1 MVPAPVTI
9 KLGCKRS
16 HLACFSCKVT
26 TNHISLE
33 PTVTAWT
40 MMAVVGYRRVSSID
54 QSLDRQDLGQVEKVF
69 EERLSGAIASDRPAL
84 QDMIG
89 WVREGDLVVVHSID
103 RLARNLQ
110 DLLSIVSQLNGKGVS
125 IKFLKDNL
133 TFPPEGTDGA
143 SKLYLSILGAVAEFE
158 RSIIKQRQ
166 REGIEKAKAKGVYKG
181 RKPTIDKDRI
191 LALREEGHSTY
202 KIAEAMGISRMTVH
216 RALNG

>member
-1 MVPAPVTI
+1 
-9 KLGCKRS
+9 
-16 HLACFSCKVT
+16 
-26 TNHISLE
+26 
-33 PTVTAWT
+33 
-40 MMAVVGYRRVSSID
+40 MAVVGYRRVSSID
-54 QSLDRQDLGQVEKVF
+54 QSLDRQDLGEVEKVF
-69 EERLSGAIASDRPAL
+69 EEKLSGASASDRPAL
-84 QDMIG
+84 QDLIG

-125 IKFLKDNL
+125 IQFIKDNL

-166 REGIEKAKAKGVYKG
+166 REGIQKAKAKGVYKG

-191 LALREEGHSTY
+191 LALRDEGNSTY
-202 KIAEAMGISRMTVH
+202 KIAEVMGISRMTVH
-216 RALNG
+216 RTLNG

>member
-1 MVPAPVTI
+1 MT
-9 KLGCKRS
+9 
-16 HLACFSCKVT
+16 
-26 TNHISLE
+26 
-33 PTVTAWT
+33 
-40 MMAVVGYRRVSSID
+40 VVGYRRVSSID
-54 QSLDRQDLGQVEKVF
+54 QSLDRQDLGDVEKVF
-69 EERLSGAIASDRPAL
+69 EEKLSGASASDRPAL

-103 RLARNLQ
+103 RLARNLA
-110 DLLSIVSQLNGKGVS
+110 DLLGIVTTLNNKGVS
-125 IKFLKDNL
+125 IKFIKDNL

-166 REGIEKAKAKGVYKG
+166 REGIDKAKAKGVYKG

-191 LALREEGHSTY
+191 LALRDQGHSTY
-202 KIAEAMGISRMTVH
+202 KIAEEMGISRMTVH

>member
-1 MVPAPVTI
+1 
-9 KLGCKRS
+9 
-16 HLACFSCKVT
+16 
-26 TNHISLE
+26 
-33 PTVTAWT
+33 
-40 MMAVVGYRRVSSID
+40 MAVVGYRRVSTID
-54 QSLDRQDLGQVEKVF
+54 QSLDRQDLGEVEKVF
-69 EERLSGAIASDRPAL
+69 EEKLSGASASDRPAL
-84 QDMIG
+84 QDLIG

-110 DLLSIVSQLNGKGVS
+110 DLLSIVSQLNDKGVS
-125 IKFLKDNL
+125 IRFIKDNL

-166 REGIEKAKAKGVYKG
+166 REGIEKAKANGIYKG
-181 RKPTIDKDRI
+181 RKATIDKDRI
-191 LALREEGHSTY
+191 LSLRDQGLSTY

>member
-1 MVPAPVTI
+1 
-9 KLGCKRS
+9 
-16 HLACFSCKVT
+16 
-26 TNHISLE
+26 
-33 PTVTAWT
+33 
-40 MMAVVGYRRVSSID
+40 MAVVGYRRVSSID
-54 QSLDRQDLGQVEKVF
+54 QSLDRQDLGDVEKVF
-69 EERLSGAIASDRPAL
+69 EEKLSGASASDRPAL

-89 WVREGDLVVVHSID
+89 WVREGDVVVVHSID

-125 IKFLKDNL
+125 IRFIKDNL

-166 REGIEKAKAKGVYKG
+166 REGIQKAKAKGVYKG

-191 LALREEGHSTY
+191 LALRDEGNSTY
-202 KIAEAMGISRMTVH
+202 KIAEVMGISRMTVH

>member
-1 MVPAPVTI
+1 MT
-9 KLGCKRS
+9 
-16 HLACFSCKVT
+16 
-26 TNHISLE
+26 
-33 PTVTAWT
+33 
-40 MMAVVGYRRVSSID
+40 VVGYRRVSSID
-54 QSLDRQDLGQVEKVF
+54 QSLDRQDLGDVEKVF
-69 EERLSGAIASDRPAL
+69 EEKLSGASASDRPAL
-84 QDMIG
+84 QDLIG

-125 IKFLKDNL
+125 IQFIKDNL

-166 REGIEKAKAKGVYKG
+166 REGIDKAKAKGVYKG

-191 LALREEGHSTY
+191 LALRDQGLSTY
-202 KIAEAMGISRMTVH
+202 KIAGAMGISRMTVH

>member
-1 MVPAPVTI
+1 
-9 KLGCKRS
+9 
-16 HLACFSCKVT
+16 
-26 TNHISLE
+26 
-33 PTVTAWT
+33 
-40 MMAVVGYRRVSSID
+40 MAVVGYRRVSSID
-54 QSLDRQDLGQVEKVF
+54 QSLDRQDLGEVEKVF
-69 EERLSGAIASDRPAL
+69 EEKLSGASASDRPAL
-84 QDMIG
+84 RDLIG

-125 IKFLKDNL
+125 IQFIKDNL

-166 REGIEKAKAKGVYKG
+166 REGIQKAKAKGVYKG

-191 LALREEGHSTY
+191 LALRDEGNSTY
-202 KIAEAMGISRMTVH
+202 KIAEVMGISRMTVH
-216 RALNG
+216 RALKG

>member
-1 MVPAPVTI
+1 LLDIVALAALTNRLTAKTWVLSRRCLRKSYRVHRRLI
-9 KLGCKRS
+9 GLHCKT
-16 HLACFSCKVT
+16 L
-26 TNHISLE
+26 
-33 PTVTAWT
+33 
-40 MMAVVGYRRVSSID
+40 
-54 QSLDRQDLGQVEKVF
+54 
-69 EERLSGAIASDRPAL
+69 
-84 QDMIG
+84 IG

-125 IKFLKDNL
+125 IQFIKDNL
-133 TFPPEGTDGA
+133 TFPPQGTDGA

-166 REGIEKAKAKGVYKG
+166 REGIDKAKAKGVYKG

-191 LALREEGHSTY
+191 LALRDEGHSTY
-202 KIAEAMGISRMTVH
+202 NIAEVMGISRMTVH

>member
-1 MVPAPVTI
+1 
-9 KLGCKRS
+9 
-16 HLACFSCKVT
+16 
-26 TNHISLE
+26 
-33 PTVTAWT
+33 
-40 MMAVVGYRRVSSID
+40 MAVVGYRRVSSID
-54 QSLDRQDLGQVEKVF
+54 QSLDRQDLGDVEKVF
-69 EERLSGAIASDRPAL
+69 EEKLSGASASDRPAL
-84 QDMIG
+84 LDMIG
-89 WVREGDLVVVHSID
+89 WVREGDVVVVHSID

-125 IKFLKDNL
+125 IRFIKDNL

-166 REGIEKAKAKGVYKG
+166 REGIDKAKAKGVYKG

-191 LALREEGHSTY
+191 LALRDQGHSTY
-202 KIAEAMGISRMTVH
+202 KIAKEMGISRMTVH

>member
-1 MVPAPVTI
+1 
-9 KLGCKRS
+9 
-16 HLACFSCKVT
+16 
-26 TNHISLE
+26 
-33 PTVTAWT
+33 
-40 MMAVVGYRRVSSID
+40 MAVVGYRRVSTID
-54 QSLDRQDLGQVEKVF
+54 QSLDRQDLGDVEKVF
-69 EERLSGAIASDRPAL
+69 EEKLSGASASDRPAL

-125 IKFLKDNL
+125 IRFIKDNL
-133 TFPPEGTDGA
+133 TFPPEGSDGA

-166 REGIEKAKAKGVYKG
+166 REGIQKAKAKGVYKG

-202 KIAEAMGISRMTVH
+202 KIAEVMGISRMTVH
-216 RALNG
+216 RTLNG

>member
-1 MVPAPVTI
+1 
-9 KLGCKRS
+9 
-16 HLACFSCKVT
+16 
-26 TNHISLE
+26 
-33 PTVTAWT
+33 
-40 MMAVVGYRRVSSID
+40 MAVVGYRRVSSID
-54 QSLDRQDLGQVEKVF
+54 QSLERQDLGDIEKVF
-69 EERLSGAIASDRPAL
+69 EEKLSGASASGRPAL

-89 WVREGDLVVVHSID
+89 WVREGDVVVVHSID

-166 REGIEKAKAKGVYKG
+166 REGIDKAKAKGVYKG

-191 LALREEGHSTY
+191 LALRDDGHSTY
-202 KIAEAMGISRMTVH
+202 KIAEEMGISRMTVH